1 MIRENF
7 TFWREIN
14 KLSKLGKFGASQL
27 QTDPPFQKK
36 KEPCI
41 GHSIITWIDI
51 NFSSNLKLQ
60 ACNPKKMTLHIPND
74 TILTAHR
81 TINQN
86 QKQNLFTQP
95 QFSSQTSS
103 NSKPKS
109 AANTYSHSLQSVPKI
124 VQTVNQNQQPTLIHT
139 ASNQ

>member
-1 MIRENF
+1 MEGNKQTFQIRKIWSF
-7 TFWREIN
+7 TAANR
-14 KLSKLGKFGASQL
+14 
-27 QTDPPFQKK
+27 PFIPKK
-36 KEPCI
+36 TKEPCI
-41 GHSIITWIDI
+41 GHSLITWIDI

-109 AANTYSHSLQSVPKI
+109 AANTYSHSLKSVAI
-124 VQTVNQNQQPTLIHT
+124 ILQTVNQNQ
-139 ASNQ
+139 